1 MSPSRILGKIRIEV
15 AVINRNRIEIIP
27 YWIEVKRYFMVRE
40 QITMI
45 FLTEEELGLE
55 LA

>member
-27 YWIEVKRYFMVRE
+27 YWIVPETGADPKDFSV
-40 QITMI
+40 
-45 FLTEEELGLE
+45 
-55 LA
+55 